1 MEEQHAMSAANRFVT
16 VTVLWAAGL
25 AVLIVV
31 AGAIGDEPLTAS
43 RFLRWAPSVLGLAMY
58 PAGVAVASVLIG
70 ESQPWRVLLHVVAA
84 AVAVSVIIL
93 AVSIVAANSDSTRG
107 VAALLAT
114 TRDPGES
121 WETRNHAAWTL
132 VTALLAGPRALL
144 LAAIGVQVGVWAEYG
159 IPRSLHRPLYWV
171 VGIGLMVSGIAIW
184 DTTYEVVVLHTSA
197 DASVAALYT
206 LVLPLSVCAG
216 LGLPT
221 LTVLSN
227 PARFRP

>member
-1 MEEQHAMSAANRFVT
+1 
-16 VTVLWAAGL
+16 
-25 AVLIVV
+25 
-31 AGAIGDEPLTAS
+31 
-43 RFLRWAPSVLGLAMY
+43 MY

-70 ESQPWRVLLHVVAA
+70 NSQPWRLLLHVVAV
-84 AVAVSVIIL
+84 AVAVSVIVL
-93 AVSIVAANSDSTRG
+93 ALSIVAPNGDSTRSLT
-107 VAALLAT
+107 ALLAA

-144 LAAIGVQVGVWAEYG
+144 LAAIGVQVGFWAEYG
-159 IPRSLHRPLYWV
+159 VPRSLHRPLYWAI
-171 VGIGLMVSGIAIW
+171 GIGLMVSGVAIW
-184 DTTYEVVVLHTSA
+184 DTTYEVVVLHTRA

-206 LVLPLSVCAG
+206 LLLPLSVCAG

-221 LTVLSN
+221 LTALSH

>member
-1 MEEQHAMSAANRFVT
+1 MTAAARFVT
-16 VTVLWAAGL
+16 VTLLWAAGL

-70 ESQPWRVLLHVVAA
+70 ESPPWRLLLHLVAA
-84 AVAVSVIIL
+84 AVAVSAIVL
-93 AVSIVAANSDSTRG
+93 VLSIVAPNGDSTRSL
-107 VAALLAT
+107 AALLAV

-132 VTALLAGPRALL
+132 VTALLAAPRALL
-144 LAAIGVQVGVWAEYG
+144 LAAIGVQVGFWGEYG
-159 IPRSLHRPLYWV
+159 VARALHRPLYWV
-171 VGIGLMVSGIAIW
+171 VGIGLMVSGVAIW
-184 DTTYEVVVLHTSA
+184 DTTYEVVVLHTGA

-206 LVLPLSVCAG
+206 LLLPLSVCAG
-216 LGLPT
+216 LSLPT

-227 PARFRP
+227 PARFSP